1 MSVSKRK
8 PNIYWM
14 ELREGDWRF
23 LVAATEEGLCFV
35 GSQGGSMD
43 ELTKWANAQFKDGYA
58 LIRDDNK
65 LAQYAAQLIEY
76 LQGKRT
82 SFDLATE
89 LRGTA
94 FQQSVWTAMS
104 EIGYGDTATYSQI
117 AERIGKPE
125 AVRAV
130 GTAIGRNPALIVLPC
145 HRIVGK
151 NGALTGYRGGLEI
164 KERLLKL
171 ESRCPL

>member
-1 MSVSKRK
+1 MSVSNRK
-8 PNIYWM
+8 PNIYWT
-14 ELREGDWRF
+14 ELNEGDWR
-23 LVAATEEGLCFV
+23 LLIAATEEGLVFI
-35 GSQGGSMD
+35 GSQGGSAD
-43 ELTKWANAQFKDGYA
+43 ELTKWASARFKDGYE
-58 LIRDDNK
+58 LILDDSK
-65 LAQYAAQLIEY
+65 LAPYKAQLAEY

-82 SFDLATE
+82 SFDMATA

-94 FQQSVWTAMS
+94 FQQVVWSAMS

-151 NGALTGYRGGLEI
+151 NGALTGYRGGLEM
-164 KERLLKL
+164 KERLLTL
-171 ESRCPL
+171 ERK